1 MTERS
6 VTHADFTL
14 ERTYDAPPER
24 VYNAF
29 ADPEV
34 KAGWFS
40 DPDGWETL
48 ESATDFRVGGRD
60 VERSRREGEDTVHA
74 FECVYW
80 DIIPSERIVYSYD
93 MHLDD
98 KRISVSLASIEFAP
112 EGDGTRLTL
121 TEHGAFLDG
130 VDNVDQRK
138 SGTEWLLDNLGKA
151 LSGAPAGAS

>member
-1 MTERS
+1 MTERN

-14 ERTYDAPPER
+14 ERTYDAPPSR
-24 VYNAF
+24 VFNAF

-34 KAGWFS
+34 KATWFS
-40 DPDGWETL
+40 GPDGWESL

-60 VERSRREGEDTVHA
+60 IERSRREGEDTVHA

-80 DIIPSERIVYSYD
+80 DIIPDARIVYTYD

-98 KRISVSLASIEFAP
+98 QRISVSLATLEFKP
-112 EGDGTRLTL
+112 EGNGTRLML

-130 VDNVDQRK
+130 VDNVDLRQ
-138 SGTEWLLDNLGKA
+138 SGTAWLLDNLGKA
-151 LSGAPAGAS
+151 LSGQPASAS